1 MHTLSTLE
9 FVTRLAVGLGCG
21 ALIGC
26 AASRYGTRVVV
37 MPAAGGGCAP
47 GRVSPLGGRARW

>member
-26 AASRYGTRVVV
+26 AASRYGTGVVV
-37 MPAAGGGCAP
+37 MPAAGAVVLRDGSV
-47 GRVSPLGGRARW
+47 R